1 MVPLLSEIK
10 GPADQE
16 ITASGQ
22 NDLSLTVLKWG
33 AHPPPPDHTE
43 CKRGSWEAE
52 EARGSL
58 GLK

>member
-33 AHPPPPDHTE
+33 AHTPHQITQSVRAAAGRQ
-43 CKRGSWEAE
+43 KKQGEA
-52 EARGSL
+52 L
-58 GLK
+58 G